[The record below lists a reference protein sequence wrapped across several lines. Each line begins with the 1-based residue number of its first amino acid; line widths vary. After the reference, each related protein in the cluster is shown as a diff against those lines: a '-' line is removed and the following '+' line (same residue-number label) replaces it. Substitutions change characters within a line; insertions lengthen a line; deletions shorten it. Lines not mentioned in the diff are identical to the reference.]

1 MLLLLLREAALA
13 SAYIYFIFFYSILYL
28 VQVLIF
34 DQGESETVR
43 IVHNLKIRPGLA
55 TWGDAPAVNFLL
67 DVCFDCLNLVHVFFA
82 RVVT

>member
-34 DQGESETVR
+34 DQGESVR